1 MAGLLTRS
9 DGLATAPR
17 HVLVFNCGSSSLKY
31 SLLEMPSER
40 EITRGEAQR
49 VGPVTAEPARILHRR
64 DGVLET
70 VFREMPSHV
79 AAYDAV
85 RELFARD
92 GLPRPDAIGHRL
104 VHGGREFSGAASRL
118 TPEADRAL
126 DAVAELAPIHN
137 PPAIQLVRGCR
148 DRAPDL
154 PQVLVFD
161 TSFHST
167 IGDAARTYALPQ
179 AIREGL
185 GIRKYGFHGI
195 SHQYVVSEAARLL
208 GVPLTE
214 LNAVSCHLGSGGAS
228 LCAVVKG
235 KSADNTMGY
244 SPLQGLIMSTR
255 CGDLDPALTLQLLA
269 RAGGDAR
276 AVEQLLNHKS
286 GVLGLSD
293 RTADIR
299 DVLAGYGAGGTL
311 DEVGQTYLWRQRKY
325 VGAYLALA
333 APARAIVFTDTI
345 GETVPAVRAAL
356 CAGLEAFGVE
366 LDDAANRSVQELPV
380 DVARRESRVRLLVI
394 ATNEELAIARITH
407 AVLNGESATD
417 ERPAIARTTRAVSD
431 GDLATEGA

>member
-1 MAGLLTRS
+1 MAGLPTRS
-9 DGLATAPR
+9 EAPAPAAARR

-31 SLLEMPSER
+31 SLLEMPGER
-40 EITRGEAQR
+40 ELTRGEAQR

-70 VFREMPSHV
+70 VFRPLPSHV

-85 RELFARD
+85 MELFARD
-92 GLPRPDAIGHRL
+92 GLPRPDGIGHRL
-104 VHGGREFSGAASRL
+104 VHGGRQFAGAASL
-118 TPEADRAL
+118 FTAEADRAL
-126 DAVAELAPIHN
+126 DAVARLAPIHN

-148 DRAPDL
+148 ERAPDL

-161 TSFHST
+161 TSFHAS
-167 IGDAARTYALPQ
+167 IGEAARTYALPR
-179 AIREGL
+179 ALREGL

-195 SHQYVVSEAARLL
+195 SHQYVVTEAARLL
-208 GVPLTE
+208 GMELSD

-228 LCAVVKG
+228 LCAVVRG
-235 KSADNTMGY
+235 RSVDNTMGY
-244 SPLQGLIMSTR
+244 SPLQGLVMSTR
-255 CGDLDPALTLQLLA
+255 CGDLDPALTLKLLA
-269 RAGGDAR
+269 RAGGDAQ
-276 AVEQLLNHKS
+276 AVEKLLNHRS

-299 DVLAGYGAGGTL
+299 DVLADYGAGGAL

-325 VGAYLALA
+325 LGAYLALA

-366 LDDAANRSVQELPV
+366 LDDAANRDARDLPV
-380 DVARRESRVRLLVI
+380 DVARQGSRVRLLVI
-394 ATNEELAIARITH
+394 ATNEELAIARTTCSVLDGALTH
-407 AVLNGESATD
+407 PG
-417 ERPAIARTTRAVSD
+417 
-431 GDLATEGA
+431 G